1 MNNAPIPLAK
11 IEINK
16 TKNYPPHQIEIT
28 CNHLWS
34 LAQVQAIKRLSTYR
48 REYHL
53 FGTTKWMLEGDF
65 SLRAA
70 RIAGIYASFYLE
82 KEDGGN
88 EKFKGRFY
96 WMGLAAFAS
105 KQVMCGLDFTTLAIA
120 AMPIGKPLV
129 DIGKNGLGKG
139 NFWLFQDIFC
149 WHWFYSKYPHKFEE
163 CSGERNSENLDEKVK
178 SILRKLPWASE
189 ALDAIDNFKVKPQV
203 IDAFLMIKQAEET
216 APGRERQ
223 ELQFKSLLAMANHE
237 QLNILQTLIY
247 ENKVFQT
254 VLDAQRNAE
263 GLPFVPLR
271 SAAFSTAC
279 DLKEPEL
286 REQMYEGDLYNAQDR
301 MRFILRTSNKYHQL
315 MITRHEYMEKVITE
329 VSEWKYTA

>member
-16 TKNYPPHQIEIT
+16 SENDPPRQVKIT
-28 CNHLWS
+28 CDHLWS

-48 REYHL
+48 KEYQL
-53 FGTTKWMLEGDF
+53 FGNIKWMLEGDF
-65 SLRAA
+65 SIRAA
-70 RIAGIYASFYLE
+70 RIAGVYASFYLE

-88 EKFKGRFY
+88 EKLKGRFY

-105 KQVMCGLDFTTLAIA
+105 KQVMCGLDFTTLATV
-120 AMPIGKPLV
+120 AMPIGKPVV

-139 NFWLFQDIFC
+139 NLWLFQDIFC
-149 WHWFYSKYPHKFEE
+149 WHWFYSKYPNKFEA
-163 CSGERNSENLDEKVK
+163 CFSERNSENLDEKVK
-178 SILRKLPWASE
+178 SALRKLPWASE
-189 ALDAIDNFKVKPQV
+189 ALDAVDNLKVKPEV
-203 IDAFLMIKQAEET
+203 IDAFSMIKQAEE
-216 APGRERQ
+216 AASGRERQ
-223 ELQFKSLLAMANHE
+223 ELQFKSLLAMAHHE
-237 QLNILQTLIY
+237 QLNILQALIY
-247 ENKVFQT
+247 ENHVFQT
-254 VLDAQRNAE
+254 VLDVQRNVE

-301 MRFILRTSNKYHQL
+301 MEFILKVSNKYHQL
-315 MITRHEYMEKVITE
+315 MITRHTYMEKVITE
-329 VSEWKYTA
+329 ISEWRHRT